1 MAEAGSGAPHRVPMT
16 LPGAEYVVQIPEGD
30 VEHRIEMG
38 WKKVRAS
45 RRSADTGSVPV
56 QRTDPR

>member
-1 MAEAGSGAPHRVPMT
+1 MADDSSGAPHRVGMT
-16 LPGAEYVVQIPEGD
+16 MPGAQYVVDVPEGD
-30 VEHRIEMG
+30 VEHRLEMG

-45 RRSADTGSVPV
+45 RRADTGTVPV